1 MNRRHWI
8 TSAFTGLATGSLAAS
23 GLPTDISP
31 ALRRPID
38 GSEDRAYWVDMLVKI
53 ARPLLENMAA
63 GTLRENMPVEFG
75 EGATLE
81 DRQHYTYLEGFGRL
95 MAGMAPWL
103 ALDGGPADERQL
115 RQEMLDLYRQAM
127 ANGVDP
133 DSPDYL
139 NFYRHGRQP
148 LVDAAFLAH
157 AFLRAPEALWEPLDE
172 TTKQRTI
179 EEMKN
184 TRVILPYYSNWLL
197 FAGMVEAFLLS
208 IDEEWDE
215 MRTAM
220 ATRKNIEWYLG
231 DGMYGD
237 GADFHWDYYN
247 SYVIQPML
255 LDILKVLKD
264 KEKEDGRNYDRVL
277 KRAQRYAEIQ
287 ERLISPEGTFP
298 VIGRSIVYRF
308 GAFQH
313 LAQISLWQELPE
325 EISPAQ
331 VRPAL
336 TAVLKTLMEAPGT
349 FDENGWLRLGLAGHQ
364 PGLAES
370 YISTGSLYLTSE
382 GFLPLG
388 LPPEA
393 PFWSAAAEPWTN
405 KKVFG
410 GTDLERDGALYD

>member
-1 MNRRHWI
+1 MNRRNWLS
-8 TSAFTGLATGSLAAS
+8 TTLTGLAATGLGAS
-23 GLPTDISP
+23 ALPTDP
-31 ALRRPID
+31 ASAPPVD
-38 GSEDRAYWVDMLVKI
+38 GTADRAYWVANLTKI
-53 ARPLLENMAA
+53 GRPLLENMAA
-63 GTLRENMPVEFG
+63 GTLRKNMPVEFG
-75 EGATLE
+75 KGATLE
-81 DRQHYTYLEGFGRL
+81 DRQNFTYLEGFGRL

-103 ALDGGPADERQL
+103 GASGGPAEEQRL
-115 RQEMLDLYRQAM
+115 REEFLELFWKGM

-157 AFLRAPEALWEPLDE
+157 AFLRAPEVLWEPLDDE
-172 TTKQRTI
+172 TKARTI
-179 EEMKN
+179 QEMKN
-184 TRVILPYYSNWLL
+184 SRVILPYYSNWLL
-197 FAGMVEAFLLS
+197 FAGMVEAWLLS
-208 IDEEWDE
+208 IGEEWDE
-215 MRTAM
+215 MRTALSV
-220 ATRKNIEWYLG
+220 RKNIEWYLG

-237 GADFHWDYYN
+237 GKDFHWDYYN

-264 KEKEDGRNYDRVL
+264 NGKEDGRSFDTAL
-277 KRAQRYAEIQ
+277 KRGRRYAEIQ

-313 LAQISLWQELPE
+313 LAQIALWEQLPE
-325 EISPAQ
+325 DITPGQ
-331 VRPAL
+331 VRAAL
-336 TAVLKTLMEAPGT
+336 TAVQRRLLEAPNT
-349 FDENGWLRLGLAGHQ
+349 FDEKGWLRLGLAGHQ

-393 PFWSAAAEPWTN
+393 PFWSAAAEPWTS

-410 GTDLERDGALYD
+410 GEDLERDGALYD